1 MAGLRVLVCV
11 TGQKTCERLIQEGA
25 EIARELDGTVS
36 VVHVA
41 GQRTVLGSAQEGEAL
56 EYLFRTA
63 DEHGADMA
71 VLRAD
76 GALDAMDV
84 LVQYALAQEADCIV
98 VGMAQGKA
106 GGSFAEQLRARLPSV
121 EVRSVYAS

>member
-11 TGQKTCERLIQEGA
+11 TGQMTCERLIQEGA
-25 EIARELDGTVS
+25 QIAKELDGSVS

-41 GQRTVLGSAQEGEAL
+41 GHRTVLGNPQEGEAL

-63 DEHGADMA
+63 DENGADMT

-76 GALDAMDV
+76 DALDA
-84 LVQYALAQEADCIV
+84 LVQYAVAQEADCIV

-121 EVRSVYAS
+121 EVRSVYAN